1 MEREYDVI
9 VIGTGVAGSDVALRC
24 REAGLQVAITDHRSY
39 GGTCALRGCVPKWV
53 LAGAAE
59 AVSRIHNQQ
68 GAGIRGTVSIDWPEL
83 IAFERSFTDP
93 VPQRK
98 EETFQGA
105 GIHTYRGFARFAG
118 PNQVLIGDELFAARH
133 IVIAT
138 GAVPR
143 PLGVPGADLV
153 TSSDDFFYLK
163 TLPEKIVFIGGGYI
177 SFEFAHVAT
186 RAGAKTA
193 ILQRSGQVLKGFD
206 HDIVD
211 HLVQA
216 SRDIGIDIQVNM
228 PLLSVEK
235 AADGGLRV
243 HAGKKGDERIFE
255 ADMVIHGAGR
265 VPAIEELDP
274 GAGEI
279 ETDRR
284 GVRVNEHL
292 QSISNPAVYVA
303 GDANPRG
310 VPLTPVAVMDAHI
323 VTDNILHGNTRTA
336 DYSVVPSAV
345 FTTPPLAAVGLTEAA
360 AKEKGVSYIV
370 HSGDLSERFTNRATN
385 LRPVAYK
392 ILIDSGSRRI
402 LGAHLIGRH
411 VEEVINVFALAIK
424 HGLTVDDLTLDAIPW
439 AYPSNV
445 YDIIY
450 MGPPDGE
457 DVEPE

>member
-1 MEREYDVI
+1 MEHEYDVI
-9 VIGTGVAGSDVALRC
+9 VIGTGVAGSDVALHC
-24 REAGLQVAITDHRSY
+24 REAGLQVAITDHRPY

-93 VPQRK
+93 VSQWK
-98 EETFQGA
+98 EESFREA
-105 GIHTYRGFARFAG
+105 GIHTYQGFARFAG
-118 PNQVLIGDELFAARH
+118 PNQVSIGDDLVAARH

-153 TSSDDFFYLK
+153 TSSDDFFYLEA
-163 TLPEKIVFIGGGYI
+163 LPERIVFIGGGYI
-177 SFEFAHVAT
+177 SFEFAHVAA
-186 RAGAKTA
+186 RAGAKA
-193 ILQRSGQVLKGFD
+193 VILQRSGQVLKGFD
-206 HDIVD
+206 HDIVAR
-211 HLVQA
+211 LVQA
-216 SRDIGIDIQVNM
+216 SQDIGIDIQVNM
-228 PLLSVEK
+228 PLVSVEK
-235 AADGGLRV
+235 VDSELRI
-243 HAGKKGDERIFE
+243 HAGKKGDETVFE
-255 ADMVIHGAGR
+255 ADMAIHGAGR
-265 VPAIEELDP
+265 VPAIEGLGLE
-274 GAGEI
+274 AGKV

-284 GVRVNEHL
+284 GIRVNEHL

-323 VTDNILHGNTRTA
+323 VTDNILRGNTRIA

-345 FTTPPLAAVGLTEAA
+345 FTTPPLAAVGLTEEA
-360 AKEKGVSYIV
+360 AKKKGVSYMI

-392 ILIDSGSRRI
+392 ILIDSDSRKI

-411 VEEVINVFALAIK
+411 VEEVVNVFALAIK
-424 HGLTVDDLTLDAIPW
+424 HELTVDDLTLDAVPW

-450 MGPPDGE
+450 MGLPDGE
-457 DVEPE
+457 DVEPA